1 MNKNYP
7 NTWHS
12 IIVGAGASG
21 LFCAGS
27 YGAPK
32 LLLEHNPQAGRKL
45 NITGGGKCNFTNL
58 RAFPKAYLCG
68 GKHFCQPALAAFKP
82 ADFTALLEQA
92 HIPFYEKED
101 GQLFAHRAEEI
112 TSLLVRRA
120 REQHSEILF
129 NTKVLHITQGQGLWR
144 LETSRG
150 VFYAQNMVLAS
161 GGYSYPSLGADGF
174 AWRVGKELGLQTL
187 PPRPALVSLPLPVPW
202 RAVCRALAGNSLP
215 AEISDGKR
223 KERGMLLFTHEGISG
238 PAVLQMS
245 LYWKEGE
252 KLRLNFLPDTDAEI
266 YLKEHK
272 NSPQAFSKILSPFI
286 SPKIAKAWLGELD
299 VRAADAKKDILHAA
313 ARRLNAFE
321 VIPSGT
327 GGFTR
332 AEVTAGGLDTAQFHA
347 GTMECKTLPGLFVI
361 GEALDVTGRLGGFN
375 LHWAWASA
383 AAAARSLAQR

>member
-1 MNKNYP
+1 MNKKHP
-7 NTWHS
+7 TVWHS

-27 YGAPK
+27 YAAPK
-32 LLLEHNPQAGRKL
+32 LLLEHNARPGRKL

-58 RAFPKAYLCG
+58 HAAPNAYLG
-68 GKHFCQPALAAFKP
+68 GRKHFCQPALAAFAP
-82 ADFTALLEQA
+82 EDFTALLEQA

-101 GQLFAHRAEEI
+101 GQLFARRAEDI
-112 TSLLVRRA
+112 TSLLLRRA
-120 REQHSEILF
+120 REKHTEMLY
-129 NTKVLHITQGQGLWR
+129 NTEVLHMAREQGMFR
-144 LETSRG
+144 VETSRG
-150 VFYAQNMVLAS
+150 AFYAQNLVLAS

-174 AWRVGKELGLQTL
+174 AWRAAQELGLQTL
-187 PPRPALVSLPLPVPW
+187 PPRPALVSLTLPAPW
-202 RAVCRALAGNSLP
+202 RAVCRALAGNSLQ
-215 AEISDGKR
+215 AEVSAGKK
-223 KERGMLLFTHEGISG
+223 KERGMLLFTHDGISG

-266 YLKEHK
+266 YFKEHK
-272 NSPQAFSKILSPFI
+272 NSPQVFSKLLSPFI
-286 SPKIAKAWLGELD
+286 SAKIAKAWLGELD

-347 GTMECKTLPGLFVI
+347 GTLECKSLPGLFVI

-383 AAAARSLAQR
+383 AAAARQLAKY